1 MKKGLLSLLTCF
13 SILFAS
19 QAKAKEYFK
28 PLTAEPSAV
37 YDSIWIDY
45 DVKENDV
52 LGMKIHL
59 SFTTYNMKGMDAFIA
74 IYYSYNDEI
83 AGVLK
88 DNNDKYVSTAGD
100 VAIYKAI
107 KPNYDPAVYK
117 DMQLFMPYAEFDLE
131 PGLYDLTLDAKII
144 YKAGGMISRLTY
156 YDFEFTKPGSPADAV
171 SEMKTDVLFHE
182 MKVDYDYTE
191 KGELGLRIHLNFS
204 TINMKGV
211 EAYAAVYF
219 KLRDGDKVEGK
230 TSTYRS
236 KSGQLAVHKSIK
248 PNYDES
254 DYKDLTLFLPYDE
267 IPGSGKIRMKMVA
280 ELIFPSGDLI
290 KTLDEKYFLFER

>member
-83 AGVLK
+83 LNKIGAFNQFSRERYEQQGAGLGLITSYLTILRCYGTLDIK
-88 DNNDKYVSTAGD
+88 NNDKGASVT
-100 VAIYKAI
+100 
-107 KPNYDPAVYK
+107 VY
-117 DMQLFMPYAEFDLE
+117 LPRLE
-131 PGLYDLTLDAKII
+131 PQ
-144 YKAGGMISRLTY
+144 
-156 YDFEFTKPGSPADAV
+156 
-171 SEMKTDVLFHE
+171 
-182 MKVDYDYTE
+182 
-191 KGELGLRIHLNFS
+191 S
-204 TINMKGV
+204 T
-211 EAYAAVYF
+211 
-219 KLRDGDKVEGK
+219 
-230 TSTYRS
+230 
-236 KSGQLAVHKSIK
+236 QSI
-248 PNYDES
+248 E
-254 DYKDLTLFLPYDE
+254 
-267 IPGSGKIRMKMVA
+267 
-280 ELIFPSGDLI
+280 
-290 KTLDEKYFLFER
+290 

>member
-1 MKKGLLSLLTCF
+1 MKRGLLSLLAFF
-13 SILFAS
+13 SMLFAS
-19 QAKAKEYFK
+19 QAKSDVPYK
-28 PLTAEPSAV
+28 LQTADPSAV

-52 LGMKIHL
+52 LGMRIHL
-59 SFTTYNMKGMDAFIA
+59 AFTTYNMKGMDAYVA
-74 IYYSYNDEI
+74 IYYTYNDEI

-88 DNNDKYVSTAGD
+88 DKNNKLVSTAGD
-100 VAIYKAI
+100 VAVYKSI

-117 DMQLFMPYAEFDLE
+117 DLQIFMPYSEFDLE
-131 PGLYDLTLDAKII
+131 PGLYDLTLDAKVI

-156 YDFEFTKPGSPADAV
+156 FDFEYTKPGSPADAV
-171 SEMKTDVLFHE
+171 SEMKTDVLFRE
-182 MKVDYDYTE
+182 IKVDYDYTE
-191 KGELGLRIHLNFS
+191 KGQLGLRVHLNFS

-211 EAYAAVYF
+211 DAYAAVYF
-219 KLRDGDKVEGK
+219 KLRNGDKVEGK

-236 KSGQLAVHKSIK
+236 KSGQLAVYKSIK

-254 DYKDLTLFLPYDE
+254 DYKDLSLFLPYDE

-280 ELIFPSGDLI
+280 EIIFPSGDLI
-290 KTLDEKYFLFER
+290 KTLGEKYFLFER

>member
-88 DNNDKYVSTAGD
+88 DNNDKYVSPTFSKNCNRSLISFNTSLAMAFCLLSSISSIPSNHAARLSRFILPSS
-100 VAIYKAI
+100 AIFRPFILK
-107 KPNYDPAVYK
+107 
-117 DMQLFMPYAEFDLE
+117 
-131 PGLYDLTLDAKII
+131 
-144 YKAGGMISRLTY
+144 
-156 YDFEFTKPGSPADAV
+156 
-171 SEMKTDVLFHE
+171 
-182 MKVDYDYTE
+182 
-191 KGELGLRIHLNFS
+191 
-204 TINMKGV
+204 
-211 EAYAAVYF
+211 
-219 KLRDGDKVEGK
+219 
-230 TSTYRS
+230 
-236 KSGQLAVHKSIK
+236 
-248 PNYDES
+248 
-254 DYKDLTLFLPYDE
+254 
-267 IPGSGKIRMKMVA
+267 
-280 ELIFPSGDLI
+280 
-290 KTLDEKYFLFER
+290 